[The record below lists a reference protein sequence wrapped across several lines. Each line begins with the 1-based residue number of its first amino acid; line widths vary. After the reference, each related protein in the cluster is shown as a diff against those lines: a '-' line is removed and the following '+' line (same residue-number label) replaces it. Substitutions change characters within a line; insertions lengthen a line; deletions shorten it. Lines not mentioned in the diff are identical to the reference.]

1 MSGVQARA
9 AAAFAPSAGADQTA
23 AAVVTADTETSALK
37 LRLPEPNTA
46 MRERFIPIT
55 RFALIDRL
63 AQPQAWANGQA
74 AQARR
79 FFRYLDYY
87 RQQQYGARMLALEQ
101 DYEPFSPDSDL
112 LITRSYTDDERHT
125 LQRRVVSG
133 IERLLTQANYT
144 RIDAKQVELIMT
156 DESHYGLDL
165 HADLNA
171 FDELLIFYRGA
182 SSRKDQRRSL
192 RKFMLKQEFEVPI
205 YRRLFILFKMK
216 PEAQR
221 IDEVKRERKISRKL
235 AKKIVKR
242 TRSMMSSEIRDDC
255 IYMKLFK
262 NMPRTDIEMIFP
274 NTRVNFRPLDKL
286 KLGLTGGAGLGVGA
300 FSAAGKIALAASNPI
315 AAAGAVAGLGTIAF
329 RQAMNFLNQRQRYM
343 VIMAQNLYFHAMAD
357 NTGVIL
363 KLAGRAAE
371 EDLKEEILLYT
382 VLAKQVVHRSQL
394 PAVDCAIEHY
404 LTETFGTHVDFEIAD
419 ALERLI
425 CEGIVTEEADGT
437 LRTLPPREAAALI
450 DKKWDLFLD
459 ELPEPGFE
467 EGCEMVD
474 GADDKLA

>member
-9 AAAFAPSAGADQTA
+9 AAPAFAPSAGADPTA
-23 AAVVTADTETSALK
+23 AAVVTTEASALK

-46 MRERFIPIT
+46 NRERFIPIT

-74 AQARR
+74 KQARR

-112 LITRSYTDDERHT
+112 LITRSYTPHERQT

-133 IERLLTQANYT
+133 VEHLLTQANYT
-144 RIDAKQVELIMT
+144 RIDPKQVELIMT

-182 SSRKDQRRSL
+182 SSRKDQRRTL

-205 YRRLFILFKMK
+205 YRRLLILFKMK

-221 IDEVKRERKISRKL
+221 IEEVMRERKVPRKI

-329 RQAMNFLNQRQRYM
+329 RQAMNFMNQRQRYM

-394 PAVDCAIEHY
+394 PAVDAAIEHY
-404 LTETFGTHVDFEIAD
+404 LTETFGTHVDFEIGD

-425 CEGIVTEEADGT
+425 AEGIVTEQADGT
-437 LRTLPPREAAALI
+437 LSTLPPHEAAALI

-459 ELPEPGFE
+459 ELPEPGFV
-467 EGCEMVD
+467 EGFEMAD